1 MDKEDYFSD
10 DCIVE
15 DPLFLA
21 IKSLIFCPLCKKIFK
36 EPMMCSICQQVFCKK
51 CIEDDLNKKTC
62 PNKCINCNFYRS
74 ISKNEIISKI
84 KYKCKNC
91 NEEVCNDSIKTH
103 LESNCKKDC
112 KRTKTLGELY
122 TNKKTLEKLSKEEM
136 KKIDKAIINHFTS
149 K

>member
-1 MDKEDYFSD
+1 MNKEDYFSD

-62 PNKCINCNFYRS
+62 PNKCINCNFYKS

-84 KYKCKNC
+84 KYKCKN
-91 NEEVCNDSIKTH
+91 
-103 LESNCKKDC
+103 C